1 MSLPVLPN
9 PSNFLGV
16 ALVINRTRDGSKIV
30 FHYPPHVNT
39 SPRCDHTAAAEG
51 DSGEHTEHTH
61 GWAYDYDEGGD
72 LADRETPEPSGLET
86 GASSSGQQYMSRN
99 QDEHIITETGTQ
111 IVPWEHVAGFP
122 TKDLESI
129 LTPSKAYHKKLFQIS
144 LDPIYC
150 VSYPIHVPEN
160 GIWKKK
166 KKKKDQEPKRKG
178 SIISAGG
185 IMVSATDE
193 DGNELPPLN
202 PDHIRPV
209 IDTTRLSPH
218 AQDGSGLDTAK
229 NGDKEE
235 EEQQDDKVSSMT
247 MFNLVF
253 FLNPKKSEV
262 NELIDTMHTH
272 IIRKVNKAYNYCQ
285 QRNDFVW
292 KESKKILALKDKAR
306 EERRKMSSLWDE
318 ILRTSSLAASMQD
331 VYDNISQNKIAVL
344 QLETQDGMVTH
355 SVQVPMPFHIAD
367 LPQQGDPD
375 ATGIWLTTANSF
387 VRDDVDAADLGF
399 LDKDFALL
407 LMDDEKKI
415 VSELQSDPDE
425 STLAM
430 IEYMRHSKPTLSFQQ
445 VAIQSK
451 VLNLAQ
457 VRRFAHHFIF
467 WRRAIAIPPLHA
479 RDVYIL
485 SPNCDLSKLPS
496 ASLDFSRAF
505 PHCPPLPNILTD
517 LSAAPRPYKFFCPN
531 KTIRA
536 EYMRI
541 LAWLMRG
548 GWVTQLCTF
557 AYVVVWPEIIYE
569 VEHALEAEELTRA
582 KSSQTAAAAAATS
595 VPVEHDK
602 DKLEKE
608 KNRKTS
614 TASIADG
621 TEDGADDEV
630 GSGSTLLSRTTTAA
644 SQQSDM
650 SVASPTSAQSPSVAS
665 LAASSE
671 KPPKPP
677 PTAAQQAA
685 EKARLGRLADR
696 QARELAEKA
705 SAHARRPQPEQTQ
718 NPSANNAPHLMHLQP
733 HIILD
738 ARTATGKESLYLSA
752 IERRLRQKTT
762 AAGSNGNLAATL
774 EVPSGGGGGSTG
786 HHHSSKGKGTAHKS
800 HPEDDDEFRDR
811 VADAWPVFCKYF
823 NGHCALERIALQE
836 EKKRREVWN
845 LLIAMNE
852 YLICVR
858 HW

>member
-1 MSLPVLPN
+1 MSLPALPN

-30 FHYPPHVNT
+30 FHYPQHVNT
-39 SPRCDHTAAAEG
+39 SLTCDHGAPDQG
-51 DSGEHTEHTH
+51 DPADHTH
-61 GWAYDYDEGGD
+61 GYEYDYGGD
-72 LADRETPEPSGLET
+72 DGLTDRDVPEPSGLET
-86 GASSSGQQYMSRN
+86 GASSSGHPYMSRN
-99 QDEHIITETGTQ
+99 QDEHTMTESGTQ
-111 IVPWEHVAGFP
+111 VVPWEHVAGFP

-129 LTPSKAYHKKLFQIS
+129 LTPSRAYHKKIFQIS

-160 GIWKKK
+160 GVWKKK

-178 SIISAGG
+178 SVMSVGG

-193 DGNELPPLN
+193 DGRELPPLD
-202 PDHIRPV
+202 PDHIRPP
-209 IDTTRLSPH
+209 IDSARLSPLG
-218 AQDGSGLDTAK
+218 QDGGAAADASRAASVDR
-229 NGDKEE
+229 DD
-235 EEQQDDKVSSMT
+235 EQQDDKVSSMT

-253 FLNPKKSEV
+253 FLNPKKKEA

-285 QRNDFVW
+285 QRSDFVW
-292 KESKKILALKDKAR
+292 KESKKILALKEKAR
-306 EERRKMSSLWDE
+306 EEKRKMSSLWDE

-331 VYDNISQNKIAVL
+331 VFENISQNKIAVL

-355 SVQVPMPFHIAD
+355 SVQIPMPFHISD

-375 ATGIWLTTANSF
+375 PTGIWLTTANSF
-387 VRDDVDAADLGF
+387 VHEDGDTTELGF

-445 VAIQSK
+445 VANQSK
-451 VLNLAQ
+451 VLSLAQ

-485 SPNCDLSKLPS
+485 SPNCDLSKLS
-496 ASLDFSRAF
+496 DASLEFSRAF
-505 PHCPPLPNILTD
+505 PHCPPLLNILTD

-569 VEHALEAEELTRA
+569 VQHALEAEELTKA
-582 KSSQTAAAAAATS
+582 KASQTKAAQAAAAAPAAAT
-595 VPVEHDK
+595 PTDHDK
-602 DKLEKE
+602 DKV
-608 KNRKTS
+608 RK
-614 TASIADG
+614 ASASSVADA
-621 TEDGADDEV
+621 TEDGAEDEV
-630 GSGSTLLSRTTTAA
+630 GTPTTMLSRTTTAA
-644 SQQSDM
+644 SHQSDN
-650 SVASPTSAQSPSVAS
+650 SIASPTSLQSPSVAGGTAS
-665 LAASSE
+665 LE
-671 KPPKPP
+671 KPQKAP

-705 SAHARRPQPEQTQ
+705 SAHARRPQPEQTR

-738 ARTATGKESLYLSA
+738 ARTATGKESLYLTA
-752 IERRLRQKTT
+752 IERRLRQKS
-762 AAGSNGNLAATL
+762 AAADNNSSSSNIAATL
-774 EVPSGGGGGSTG
+774 EVPGGGGGSG
-786 HHHSSKGKGTAHKS
+786 GSSKGKGAANKAN
-800 HPEDDDEFRDR
+800 PEDDDAWRDR

-836 EKKRREVWN
+836 EKKRKEVWN
-845 LLIAMNE
+845 LLLAMNE
-852 YLICVR
+852 YLVCVR

>member
-1 MSLPVLPN
+1 
-9 PSNFLGV
+9 
-16 ALVINRTRDGSKIV
+16 
-30 FHYPPHVNT
+30 
-39 SPRCDHTAAAEG
+39 
-51 DSGEHTEHTH
+51 
-61 GWAYDYDEGGD
+61 
-72 LADRETPEPSGLET
+72 
-86 GASSSGQQYMSRN
+86 
-99 QDEHIITETGTQ
+99 
-111 IVPWEHVAGFP
+111 
-122 TKDLESI
+122 
-129 LTPSKAYHKKLFQIS
+129 
-144 LDPIYC
+144 
-150 VSYPIHVPEN
+150 
-160 GIWKKK
+160 
-166 KKKKDQEPKRKG
+166 
-178 SIISAGG
+178 
-185 IMVSATDE
+185 
-193 DGNELPPLN
+193 
-202 PDHIRPV
+202 
-209 IDTTRLSPH
+209 
-218 AQDGSGLDTAK
+218 
-229 NGDKEE
+229 
-235 EEQQDDKVSSMT
+235 
-247 MFNLVF
+247 
-253 FLNPKKSEV
+253 
-262 NELIDTMHTH
+262 
-272 IIRKVNKAYNYCQ
+272 
-285 QRNDFVW
+285 
-292 KESKKILALKDKAR
+292 
-306 EERRKMSSLWDE
+306 
-318 ILRTSSLAASMQD
+318 
-331 VYDNISQNKIAVL
+331 
-344 QLETQDGMVTH
+344 
-355 SVQVPMPFHIAD
+355 
-367 LPQQGDPD
+367 
-375 ATGIWLTTANSF
+375 
-387 VRDDVDAADLGF
+387 
-399 LDKDFALL
+399 
-407 LMDDEKKI
+407 
-415 VSELQSDPDE
+415 
-425 STLAM
+425 
-430 IEYMRHSKPTLSFQQ
+430 
-445 VAIQSK
+445 
-451 VLNLAQ
+451 
-457 VRRFAHHFIF
+457 
-467 WRRAIAIPPLHA
+467 
-479 RDVYIL
+479 
-485 SPNCDLSKLPS
+485 
-496 ASLDFSRAF
+496 
-505 PHCPPLPNILTD
+505 
-517 LSAAPRPYKFFCPN
+517 
-531 KTIRA
+531 
-536 EYMRI
+536 MRI